1 VKANRKLA
9 LFMAM
14 VFMLTMAVSG
24 CASKQAQEAQP
35 AAAEE
40 IKIGAN
46 LELSG
51 DVASYGKS
59 ALNGFELAL
68 EEINKTGVL
77 GGKKL
82 KLVTGDNKSDN
93 AESLNIATK
102 LVAQDKVVAIL
113 GPLTTGNTLA
123 AVPAVTQAKV
133 PLMTIGGTNPK
144 VTVDESGK
152 TRDYIFR
159 VCFIDPFQGVV
170 GAKFAATSLNAKKAA
185 IYFDNGTDYSKEL
198 ARIFEENF
206 VKLGGQ
212 IVAKESYVKTDTDF
226 KATLTKIKKQNP
238 DLLYIP
244 GYYENVGLIVKQA
257 RELGINIPML
267 GGDGWDSPKLAEIA
281 GAQNLNNT
289 YFTNHYSSQDTDPA
303 VVAFNAAYK
312 AKYNA
317 EPDGFAAL
325 GYDAMKLLADAIN
338 RAGAADPEKIKDA
351 LAATKDFKA
360 VTGTLTMDAQHNPV
374 KAAVIIEMKDGK
386 QTFREKVQP

>member
-1 VKANRKLA
+1 MKANRKLA
-9 LFMAM
+9 LFMAL
-14 VFMLTMAVSG
+14 VFMLAIVSG
-24 CASKQAQEAQP
+24 CASKSAQEQAPP

-82 KLVTGDNKSDN
+82 KLIPGDNKSDN

-144 VTVDESGK
+144 VTVDENGK

-170 GAKFAATSLNAKKAA
+170 GAKFAATSLNAKRAA

-212 IVAKESYVKTDTDF
+212 IVAKESYVKTDNDF

-267 GGDGWDSPKLAEIA
+267 GGDGWDSPKLVEIA

-360 VTGTLTMDAQHNPV
+360 VTGMLTMDAQHNPV